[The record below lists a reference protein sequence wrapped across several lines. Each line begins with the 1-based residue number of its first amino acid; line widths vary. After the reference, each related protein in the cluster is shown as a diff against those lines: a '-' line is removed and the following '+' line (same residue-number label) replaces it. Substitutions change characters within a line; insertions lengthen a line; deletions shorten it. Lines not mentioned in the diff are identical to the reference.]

1 MPTLALRLILVFAVP
16 RDPSLSYAPLVHSDS
31 HVHILCFAA
40 LSELGVCRWFSVLFL
55 DSSSHLFPLLPACE
69 LIPRLYRIL
78 YHVAC
83 TAFYLIVNLCQLI
96 SSETAQ
102 SRQLIN
108 ASASNFPALNS
119 LRDRTTKVTT
129 RNTSAQSSG
138 GKTQSPLS
146 FLPPSCPSSI
156 LTVSNALLRLTFAP
170 SKYPSVQTA
179 LGFRML
185 LPAALFI
192 ALTTLFDCAA
202 SSSTP
207 RPRHVVDVRRPRGLV
222 PRQNIPPLVL
232 NSTSDAPAAGIAHLV
247 LASDQRCASNCPI

>member
-1 MPTLALRLILVFAVP
+1 MFA
-16 RDPSLSYAPLVHSDS
+16 DGFLS
-31 HVHILCFAA
+31 C
-40 LSELGVCRWFSVLFL
+40 SVLFL
-55 DSSSHLFPLLPACE
+55 DSSSHPFPLLPACE

-102 SRQLIN
+102 SRQLIS

-119 LRDRTTKVTT
+119 LRDNDESNDSEHVRSEQ
-129 RNTSAQSSG
+129 RRQNSI
-138 GKTQSPLS
+138 PLS

-207 RPRHVVDVRRPRGLV
+207 RPGHVVDVRRPRGLV